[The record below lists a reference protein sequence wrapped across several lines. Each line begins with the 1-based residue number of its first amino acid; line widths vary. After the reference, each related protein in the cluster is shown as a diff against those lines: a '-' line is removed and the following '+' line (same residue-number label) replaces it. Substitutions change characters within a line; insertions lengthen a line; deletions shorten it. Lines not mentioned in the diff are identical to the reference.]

1 MVLIIIAIC
10 ISFISMVLVSFI
22 IGYIFYLSFREWS
35 VEKHMNKE
43 LFEEILEHITYIETN
58 SDDMSVLAECEL
70 IRTIIK
76 KQLKGE

>member
-22 IGYIFYLSFREWS
+22 IGYIFYLSFKEWS

>member
-35 VEKHMNKE
+35 VKKHMNKE
-43 LFEEILEHITYIETN
+43 LFEEILEHITYIETS
-58 SDDMSVLAECEL
+58 SDDMSVLAECSIIREL
-70 IRTIIK
+70 IK
-76 KQLKGE
+76 KAKGK

>member
-1 MVLIIIAIC
+1 
-10 ISFISMVLVSFI
+10 
-22 IGYIFYLSFREWS
+22 
-35 VEKHMNKE
+35 MNKE

-58 SDDMSVLAECEL
+58 SDDVSVLAECEL